1 MLEKQLN
8 SDIITDFKIT
18 TRMCVVCRGRFPQK
32 VLFRFQK
39 RDGKLVSY
47 TKVGRS
53 FYICA
58 QCIKQERKRL
68 IKILNSK
75 FKIKQTNIEELA
87 KTVKEL
93 GTNG

>member
-1 MLEKQLN
+1 MEKQLN

-18 TRMCVVCRGRFPQK
+18 TRMCVGCRGRFPQK
-32 VLFRFQK
+32 DLYRFQEK
-39 RDGKLVSY
+39 DGKLVGY

-58 QCIKQERKRL
+58 RCIKQERKRL

-75 FKIKQTNIEELA
+75 FKIKQINIEELA
-87 KTVKEL
+87 KQ
-93 GTNG
+93 